1 LVQGC
6 EVWALVRSEAQRERI
21 RSAGG
26 LRLVDATTREEAA
39 QQQQL
44 HRIEAFADAAEVT
57 ATGKEADVLVVLTK
71 SYDTQATADRVPLR
85 DLVRRDGGGVVLTL
99 QNGMGNR
106 EILQASLV
114 SSAGD
119 SHGGPVVLQG
129 ITDVGALL
137 TQPGEH

>member
-1 LVQGC
+1 MAQGC

-21 RSAGG
+21 HSAGG
-26 LRLVDATTREEAA
+26 LHLVDATTQGQAA
-39 QQQQL
+39 QQQL

-85 DLVRRDGGGVVLTL
+85 DLVRRDGGVVLTL

-106 EILQASLV
+106 EILQASLA

-119 SHGGPVVLQG
+119 RHGPVVLQG